1 MKNVF
6 LTTLLFYNILL
17 SDTSFIT
24 QEEYSAQLYKN
35 PRGIGCYHCH
45 GKHGEGRLV
54 ARYVH
59 KGEARVFSGPPINL
73 LNIEEFSKALNEG
86 KRGMPRYFLTQKEI
100 DSLYLHVNITL
111 NEEESEDEE

>member
-1 MKNVF
+1 MKNII
-6 LTTLLFYNILL
+6 LIISLFFSVLFA
-17 SDTSFIT
+17 DTSFIT
-24 QEEYSAQLYKN
+24 AKEYSAQLYKN

-45 GKHGEGRLV
+45 GKNGEGRLV

-59 KGEARVFSGPPINL
+59 KGKAKSFSGPPINL
-73 LNIEEFSKALNEG
+73 LNIEAFSKALNEG